1 MDTLPTVPPAQRLV
15 SVAEMQAIEKATDAG
30 GHSYAAMMERA
41 GRAVAETILVRYG
54 RQAASKQ
61 AASKQ
66 AASKQAASKQA
77 ASKQAVL
84 VLAGPGNNGGDG
96 LVCARYLHEAGTTVF
111 VYLWKRRTDPEHDY
125 EGHFARLAD
134 LGVAA
139 ARAEEDGGLATLRAW
154 LAQSGVVVDALLGT
168 GANRP
173 IDGLLAELLDT
184 IAAEQVDGQRFVA
197 VDCASG
203 LDCDTGALSSHAL
216 IPHVTVTF
224 GFPKLG
230 HYQFPGAE
238 AVGELLVVDIGIA
251 DTAIEGLRTFL
262 ITPELVQSW
271 MPQRPRLSH
280 KGTFGK
286 VLLAVGSESF
296 PGAAYLSCAA
306 AGRSGAGLVTGAVP
320 RPVWPLVAGRLA
332 EPTWLPL
339 PVYPDK
345 QSSGAVEVQP
355 GEDPADEEPAGSLV
369 PSAGETV
376 AASAASYTAL
386 VLGCG
391 LGNNKAT
398 RRFVDQLL
406 RHPLPATVI
415 DADGLNCMAGLP
427 DWPARLPAKC
437 VLTPHPAEMARLCQV
452 EVGEVVARRWE
463 LARARAAEWR
473 CVILLKGPYTVVAH
487 PDGWLGVLPIATPA
501 LATAGSG
508 DVLAGTI
515 GGLLAQGVE
524 PLAAACV
531 AAWLHGSAGL
541 ACEREIGPAG
551 VVASDLLVHLP
562 VLLRELHGGVSRD
575 APSTT

>member
-54 RQAASKQ
+54 KQ

-66 AASKQAASKQA
+66 AAGR
-77 ASKQAVL
+77 QAVL

-125 EGHFARLAD
+125 EGHFARLVE

-154 LAQSGVVVDALLGT
+154 LAQSDVVVDALLGT

-173 IDGLLAELLDT
+173 IDGLLAELLDMVAT
-184 IAAEQVDGQRFVA
+184 EKADGQRIVA

-203 LDCDTGALSSHAL
+203 LNCDTGALSSHAL

-224 GFPKLG
+224 GFAKLG

-238 AVGELLVVDIGIA
+238 AVGELVVVDIGIA

-271 MPQRPRLSH
+271 MPKRPRLSH

-339 PVYPDK
+339 PVHPDK
-345 QSSGAVEVQP
+345 QPPGPVEVQP
-355 GEDPADEEPAGSLV
+355 DGEPAGSLD

-376 AASAASYTAL
+376 AARAASYTAL

-437 VLTPHPAEMARLCQV
+437 VLTPHPAEMARLCQM

-463 LARARAAEWR
+463 LARAKAAEWH

-531 AAWLHGSAGL
+531 AAWLHGRAGL

-551 VVASDLLVHLP
+551 VLASDLLVHLP
-562 VLLRELHGGVSRD
+562 VLLRELHGAVSRD
-575 APSTT
+575 VTSTT